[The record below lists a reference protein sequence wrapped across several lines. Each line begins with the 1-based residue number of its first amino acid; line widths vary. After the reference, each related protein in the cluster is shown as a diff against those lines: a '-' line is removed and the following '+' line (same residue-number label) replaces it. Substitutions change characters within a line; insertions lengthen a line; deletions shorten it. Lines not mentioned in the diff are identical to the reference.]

1 MHALGI
7 AEFFAFFTIGTAAS
21 FFVSLGSR
29 SRPFGS
35 FGCFFLFGLRH
46 LITPFLMLEFII
58 L

>member
-35 FGCFFLFGLRH
+35 FGCFFLFGLGH
-46 LITPFLMLEFII
+46 LITPFLNA
-58 L
+58 